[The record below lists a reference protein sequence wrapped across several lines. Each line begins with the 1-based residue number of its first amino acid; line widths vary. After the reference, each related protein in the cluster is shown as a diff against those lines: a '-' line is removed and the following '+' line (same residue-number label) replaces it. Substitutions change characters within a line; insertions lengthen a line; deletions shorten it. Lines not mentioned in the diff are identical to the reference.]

1 MFKPDRLAL
10 LLSVSLF
17 ISGTFSVSVA
27 EVATGTE
34 AQIPAKQNVPTVIQS
49 DGTLK
54 LSFGDEHLILPRGLQ
69 PSLLCT
75 RAGTLIVQAQL
86 PQRPFPSNR
95 ISYPYALGTE
105 VSRDGGKQWTNIPL
119 KPGVNGLDMEGG
131 IAQLHDGTIIAL
143 DTFITPDDRPGEGMG
158 QLYVSKDEWKSVQGP
173 IDVEF
178 DLPNAKF
185 TGSTDDGG
193 RPHAAHRAHRRIIEL
208 PNGDLLTTIYG
219 WLEGDATPSTYA
231 PKMMKTRVMLVRS
244 SDRGRHWHFVATVAC
259 DPSVGTEGFGEAVLC
274 RVSSGPHPGRLLCL
288 MRTGRNLYQSR
299 SDDEGK
305 TWSSPRE
312 LVIAGLD
319 VNRTDLWIE
328 HFRKFK
334 DFHGKLLDEHNLDE
348 LRGAVVDPDLIELR
362 SGLLVAA
369 FGVRVPQKLCWQHP
383 EFPWN
388 GNYIAISSDHG
399 KTWANVVRI
408 TSGVLTTHYMAIEE
422 SPTDNRLY
430 VTYDLGGWSRGMSR
444 NIVGRWLN
452 ISEEKRQ
459 T

>member
-1 MFKPDRLAL
+1 MTQFRRLVLVLVASFLFFGVSSAL
-10 LLSVSLF
+10 GADQSAQF
-17 ISGTFSVSVA
+17 
-27 EVATGTE
+27 E
-34 AQIPAKQNVPTVIQS
+34 APIPEKQNVPTLIQS
-49 DGTLK
+49 DGTLR
-54 LSFGDEHLILPRGLQ
+54 LNFGDEHLILPRGLQ

-75 RAGTLIVQAQL
+75 RAGTLIVQGQL
-86 PQRPFPSNR
+86 PEKPFPSKR
-95 ISYPYALGTE
+95 ISYPSALGTE
-105 VSRDGGKQWTNIPL
+105 VSRDGGKHWTNIPL

-131 IAQLHDGTIIAL
+131 ITQLHDGTIIAL
-143 DTFITPDDRPGEGMG
+143 DTFITPGDRPGLGMG

-178 DLPNAKF
+178 ALPNAMF

-208 PNGDLLTTIYG
+208 PNGDLLTTLYG

-244 SDRGRHWHFVATVAC
+244 SDRGRHWHFVATVSC

-274 RVSSGPHPGRLLCL
+274 RVSGGPHPGRLLCL
-288 MRTGRNLYQSR
+288 MRTGRNLYQAR
-299 SDDEGK
+299 SDDEGR
-305 TWSSPRE
+305 TWSSPGE

-319 VNRTDLWIE
+319 VNRTNLWIE

-388 GNYIAISSDHG
+388 GTYIAISSDHG
-399 KTWANVVRI
+399 ETWANVVRI

-422 SPTDNRLY
+422 SPTDNRIY
-430 VTYDLGGWSRGMSR
+430 VSYDLGGWSRGMSR
-444 NIVGRWLN
+444 DVVGRWLD
-452 ISEEKRQ
+452 ISVNKR
-459 T
+459 

>member
-1 MFKPDRLAL
+1 MTMRLAVL
-10 LLSVSLF
+10 LTVALLFFPLSSAGR
-17 ISGTFSVSVA
+17 SEDGAAA
-27 EVATGTE
+27 EAP
-34 AQIPAKQNVPTVIQS
+34 IPAKQNVPNGIQS
-49 DGTLK
+49 DGMLQ
-54 LSFGDEHLILPRGLQ
+54 LSFGEEHLILPRGLQ

-75 RAGTLIVQAQL
+75 RAGTLILQAQL
-86 PQRPFPSNR
+86 PQKSFPSKR
-95 ISYPYALGTE
+95 ISYPYALATQL
-105 VSRDGGKQWTNIPL
+105 SRDGGKHWTTIPL
-119 KPGVNGLDMEGG
+119 TPGVNGLDMEGG
-131 IAQLHDGTIIAL
+131 IMQLRDGTIIAL
-143 DTFITPDDRPGEGMG
+143 DTYITPGDRPGLGMG
-158 QLYVSKDEWKSVQGP
+158 QLYVSKDEWKSVEGP

-208 PNGDLLTTIYG
+208 PNGDLLTTLYG

-244 SDRGRHWHFVATVAC
+244 SDRGKHWHFVATVAC
-259 DPSVGTEGFGEAVLC
+259 DPLIGTEGFGEAVLC
-274 RVSSGPHPGRLLCL
+274 RLSSGPQPGRLLCL

-299 SDDEGK
+299 SDDEGR

-388 GNYIAISSDHG
+388 GNYIAVSSDHG
-399 KTWANVVRI
+399 ETWANVVRI
-408 TSGVLTTHYMAIEE
+408 T
-422 SPTDNRLY
+422 
-430 VTYDLGGWSRGMSR
+430 
-444 NIVGRWLN
+444 
-452 ISEEKRQ
+452 
-459 T
+459 

>member
-1 MFKPDRLAL
+1 MTQFRCLAL
-10 LLSVSLF
+10 VLVAGFLL
-17 ISGTFSVSVA
+17 FSVSSA
-27 EVATGTE
+27 LGADQS
-34 AQIPAKQNVPTVIQS
+34 AQFQSQIPAKQNVPAVIQS
-49 DGTLK
+49 DGTLR
-54 LSFGDEHLILPRGLQ
+54 LNFGEEHLILPRGLQ

-75 RAGTLIVQAQL
+75 RAGTLILQAQL
-86 PQRPFPSNR
+86 PEKPFPSKR
-95 ISYPYALGTE
+95 ISYPSALGTE

-131 IAQLHDGTIIAL
+131 ITQLHDGTIIAL
-143 DTFITPDDRPGEGMG
+143 DTYITPGNRPGLGMG

-208 PNGDLLTTIYG
+208 PNGDLLTTLYG

-274 RVSSGPHPGRLLCL
+274 RVSKGPHPGRLLCL

-328 HFRKFK
+328 HFRKFE

-388 GNYIAISSDHG
+388 GTYIAVSADHG
-399 KTWANVVRI
+399 ETWANVVRI

-422 SPTDNRLY
+422 SPTNNLLY

-444 NIVGRWLN
+444 NIVGRWLD
-452 ISEEKRQ
+452 IFETKR
-459 T
+459 

>member
-1 MFKPDRLAL
+1 MFKPARLTL
-10 LLSVSLF
+10 LLCVSIL
-17 ISGTFSVSVA
+17 ISATFSISAA
-27 EVATGTE
+27 EEATGTE
-34 AQIPAKQNVPTVIQS
+34 APIPAKQNVPTFIQS
-49 DGTLK
+49 DGALR
-54 LSFGDEHLILPRGLQ
+54 LSFGEEHLILPRGLQ

-75 RAGTLIVQAQL
+75 RAGTLILQAQL
-86 PQRPFPSNR
+86 PQKPFPSKR

-105 VSRDGGKQWTNIPL
+105 VSRDGGKHWTNIPL

-131 IAQLHDGTIIAL
+131 ITQLHDGTIIAL
-143 DTFITPDDRPGEGMG
+143 DTFITPGDRPGVGMG
-158 QLYVSKDEWKSVQGP
+158 QLYASKDEWKSVQGP
-173 IDVEF
+173 INVEF

-193 RPHAAHRAHRRIIEL
+193 RPHAAHRAHRRILEL
-208 PNGDLLTTIYG
+208 PNGDLLTTLYG
-219 WLEGDATPSTYA
+219 WLQGDATPSTYA

-244 SDRGRHWHFVATVAC
+244 SDRGRHWHFVVTVAC

-274 RVSSGPHPGRLLCL
+274 RVSNGPHPGRLLCL

-299 SDDEGK
+299 SDDEGRM
-305 TWSSPRE
+305 WSSPRE

-388 GNYIAISSDHG
+388 GTYIAVSSDHG
-399 KTWANVVRI
+399 ETWANVVRI

-422 SPTDNRLY
+422 SPTNNRLY
-430 VTYDLGGWSRGMSR
+430 ITYDLGGWSRGMR
-444 NIVGRWLN
+444 RDIVGRWLD
-452 ISEEKRQ
+452 ISLAKP
-459 T
+459 